1 MTLFLIFE
9 NPKNSTSLQGL
20 DFNFVSHPQPASPF
34 WVGDR
39 GIPHPGQ
46 SKRLPALADWL
57 FAFSPILRLP
67 EYETLLPSYLLE
79 SHHHNAGCRI
89 SALLSM
95 ISVSIVD
102 LNRTVCNIHP
112 SYYLS
117 LYLSSHPSIHSAAR
131 DSFTDRLFRP
141 RTLVLSAHLLAS

>member
-9 NPKNSTSLQGL
+9 DPKNSTSLQGL

-57 FAFSPILRLP
+57 FAFSLILRLP

-79 SHHHNAGCRI
+79 SHRHNAGCRI

-102 LNRTVCNIHP
+102 LNCTVCNIHP
-112 SYYLS
+112 SI
-117 LYLSSHPSIHSAAR
+117 HPSIHSAAR